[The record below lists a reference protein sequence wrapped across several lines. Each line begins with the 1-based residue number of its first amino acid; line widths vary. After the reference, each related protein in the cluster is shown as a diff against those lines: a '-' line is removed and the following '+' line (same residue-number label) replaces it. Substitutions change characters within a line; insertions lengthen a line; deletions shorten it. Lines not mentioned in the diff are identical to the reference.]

1 MNILDILIAVIV
13 GFCLIRGI
21 FRGIIKEVTSIFGVF
36 IGFFVAYNYYPV
48 VTHFL
53 ARFLANE
60 SYLNIISFF
69 SVFTVVF
76 LAVGLVGVI
85 LKRLFRAVA
94 LGWADRIL
102 GAIFGLVKAIL
113 IISVLL
119 VPLMTFLPQ
128 KSPVMKDSL
137 LAPYV
142 SIISEKIVA
151 VVPTDMKQQF
161 GDNINALKEAW
172 KKL

>member
-13 GFCLIRGI
+13 GYCLIRGI

-48 VTHFL
+48 VAHFL
-53 ARFLANE
+53 SRLIANE

-69 SVFTVVF
+69 SVFTVLF
-76 LAVGLVGVI
+76 LAVGFVGVI

-137 LAPYV
+137 LAPYF